1 VATGDVQYVFHDFP
15 LQMHSNARTAS
26 EAAYCAGE
34 QGYYWSM
41 HEGIFETQTR
51 WASLSQQ
58 GAVNHFGDL
67 AEASGAN
74 RAAFDTCMADGTY
87 TEQVQSAYQSA
98 VQAGISATPT
108 FVVDGSQVTAMQLMA
123 TINAALATEGG
134 S

>member
-1 VATGDVQYVFHDFP
+1 
-15 LQMHSNARTAS
+15 
-26 EAAYCAGE
+26 
-34 QGYYWSM
+34 M